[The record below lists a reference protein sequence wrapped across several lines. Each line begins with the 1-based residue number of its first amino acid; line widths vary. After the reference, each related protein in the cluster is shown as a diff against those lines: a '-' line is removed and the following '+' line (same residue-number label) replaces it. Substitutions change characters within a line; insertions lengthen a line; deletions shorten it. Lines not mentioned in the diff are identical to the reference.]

1 MRGEL
6 DAAKRRTWSDR
17 LGRFARGDL
26 TVADFCDLEGVS
38 TASFY
43 QWRRR
48 LGRGAARRATPEPF
62 LPVQVVP
69 SPRTSAAVEIH
80 LPNGARVSLAIAD
93 APVMA
98 AAIAAAAQAPAS
110 REA

>member
-1 MRGEL
+1 M
-6 DAAKRRTWSDR
+6 DAAKRRAWSDR
-17 LGRFARGDL
+17 LGRFACGDL

-43 QWRRR
+43 QWRRKLGR
-48 LGRGAARRATPEPF
+48 GVGRGAAPEPF

-69 SPRTSAAVEIH
+69 SPRISAAVEVH
-80 LPNGARVSLAIAD
+80 LPNGARVSVAIAD

-98 AAIAAAAQAPAS
+98 AVIAAAAQAPAS

>member
-17 LGRFARGDL
+17 LGRFARCDL

-48 LGRGAARRATPEPF
+48 LGPAAARGDAPQPF
-62 LPVQVVP
+62 LPVRVVP
-69 SPRTSAAVEIH
+69 STRASVAVEID
-80 LPNGARVSLAIAD
+80 LPNGARVSLACAD
-93 APVMA
+93 VPVMA
-98 AAIAAAAQAPAS
+98 AAIAAAAQAPAL
-110 REA
+110 REV